1 MVQINPGKLEYASAV
16 DLVESQSKLDSQI
29 EASEQNVLNAIKQND
44 DDALDLL
51 EDRYDQL
58 GTLSKSLANAG
69 KKIRDDRRA
78 EFIKDINYR
87 LLTEGI
93 SPELKAKFYGD
104 REQLFNDGININIAA
119 NNWIEE
125 TGDTISAREFQKMNK
140 WEKYTFVEAWVRN
153 KAKEYPEY
161 YYRAYNETTI
171 NVNGVEKSYKT
182 GNLSVAEEAMLDAKI
197 KREFGAQFAGIS
209 ESLIAEVAKPEID
222 TFDDMRRKK
231 RVAAKEQMWWAERGA
246 LDQKA
251 LADGISITTPA
262 GKIDSFNKWIAN
274 YMSNYKVDM
283 STARKAYKANLIAL
297 VSDPNS
303 GVTVTDAITLLN
315 TTFTG
320 NDGNPRTIQSWT
332 EFDDIESD
340 LIQASKTRETA
351 KADVFDDTVDFYVN
365 AITEDQDNLTWQN
378 KAQIEEHFKKKY
390 GFVPVRISEALRGH
404 LPDDIGKAFLE
415 NQLLVQDGVLYDYQL
430 AKVSGDLKREY
441 SPKLATAFNSDASF
455 DKGVQTF
462 LKSATNQAMNT
473 NLGETEA
480 KSIPW
485 LTMQSN
491 ITELYRE
498 TYRQYIDSSGTP
510 SDAKTIAEAHKLA
523 NAKVQEKIEDTA
535 WVNKA
540 MTTDYQKYKAEH
552 GDEAYA
558 EMVAETE
565 LYGKNVFS
573 GMQQSEDGAWQKNI
587 IKIDSEYMK
596 KLLDWGTNPNRT
608 LKDVPQVY
616 KDIARRNYI
625 ANPLEFA
632 ETQLKLLLDSEEDF
646 GIPERGKY
654 IKANESDLN
663 KEIQNKPEVLK
674 FLTGHTNKGKTI
686 QAYVAFHELDTEESG
701 FTFFNDSAFTSPEL
715 E

>member
-1 MVQINPGKLEYASAV
+1 MVQIKTGNLEYASAV
-16 DLVESQSKLDSQI
+16 DLVDSQQQLDNQI
-29 EASEQNVLNAIKQND
+29 ESSEQNVLAAMKQND

-51 EDRYDQL
+51 EQQYDQL
-58 GTLSKSLANAG
+58 GDLSKSLANAG

-87 LLTEGI
+87 ILTEGI
-93 SPELKAKFYGD
+93 DPELKAKFYGD
-104 REQLFNDGININIAA
+104 REQLFQDGVAINIAA
-119 NNWIEE
+119 NDWIES

-161 YYRAYNETTI
+161 YYRAYETTTI
-171 NVNGVEKSYKT
+171 NVNGVEKGYKD
-182 GNLSVAEEAMLDAKI
+182 NLSAAEEAMLDAKI
-197 KREFGAQFAGIS
+197 KREFGAQYAGINK
-209 ESLIAEVAKPEID
+209 SLIAEVAKPEID
-222 TFDDMRRKK
+222 SFDEMRLKK
-231 RVAAKEQMWWAERGA
+231 RVQAKEQMWWSERA
-246 LDQKA
+246 SKDQKL
-251 LADGISITTPA
+251 LADGINITTSA
-262 GKIDSFNKWIAN
+262 GKIDSFNKWIAT

-283 STARKAYKANLIAL
+283 STARKAYKANLISL

-332 EFDDIESD
+332 EFEDIESD

-351 KADVFDDTVDFYVN
+351 KEDQFDDTVDFYVN
-365 AITEDQDNLTWQN
+365 AITEDQDSLTWES
-378 KAQIEEHFKKKY
+378 KAQIEEVFKKKY
-390 GFVPVRISEALRGH
+390 GFVPIQITEALRGH
-404 LPDDIGKAFLE
+404 LPDNIGKAFLE

-430 AKVSGDLKREY
+430 ANVSGDLRRQY
-441 SPKLATAFNSDASF
+441 SDKLATAFNANATF

-462 LKSATNQAMNT
+462 LKSATNTAMNT
-473 NLGETEA
+473 NLGEVDA

-491 ITELYRE
+491 ITELYRK
-498 TYRQYIDSSGTP
+498 TYREFIDASGTP
-510 SDAKTIAEAHKLA
+510 SDAQTVAKAHELA
-523 NAKVQEKIEDTA
+523 NAKVQEKIEDQA

-540 MTTDYQKYKAEH
+540 MTTDYQSYKAEH
-552 GDEAYA
+552 GDQAYS
-558 EMVAETE
+558 EMLKDNE
-565 LYGKNVFS
+565 LYGKNVVS
-573 GMQQSEDGAWQKNI
+573 GMQQSENGSWKKSVV
-587 IKIDSEYMK
+587 KIDSEYMK
-596 KLLDWGTNPNRT
+596 DLLAWGTNPNRT

-616 KDIARRNYI
+616 QDIARRNYI

-654 IKANESDLN
+654 VKATESDLS
-663 KEIQNKPEVLK
+663 KEIAKKPEVLK
-674 FLTGHTNKGKTI
+674 FLTGYTHKGKTI
-686 QAYVAFHELDTEESG
+686 QAYVAFNELDTEESG
-701 FTFFNDSAFTSPEL
+701 FTFFNNSAFTSPEL
-715 E
+715 D

>member
-1 MVQINPGKLEYASAV
+1 MVQINPGKFEYASAV
-16 DLVESQSKLDSQI
+16 DLVDSQQALDNQI
-29 EASEQNVLNAIKQND
+29 STSEQNVLSAMKQND
-44 DDALDLL
+44 EDALDNL
-51 EDRYDQL
+51 EKTYEQL
-58 GTLSKSLANAG
+58 GGLSKSLASAG

-87 LLTEGI
+87 ILTEGI

-104 REQLFNDGININIAA
+104 REQLFQDGININVAA
-119 NNWIEE
+119 NDWIES

-153 KAKEYPEY
+153 KAKDYSEY
-161 YYRAYNETTI
+161 YYRAYETTTI
-171 NVNGVEKSYKT
+171 NVNGVEKGYKD
-182 GNLSVAEEAMLDAKI
+182 NLSVAEEAMLDAKI

-222 TFDDMRRKK
+222 TFDEMRRKK
-231 RVAAKEQMWWAERGA
+231 RVSAKEQLWWQERGVK
-246 LDQKA
+246 DQEL
-251 LADGISITTPA
+251 LANGIKTSTPE
-262 GKIDSFNKWIAN
+262 GKIDSFNKWIAT

-283 STARKAYKANLIAL
+283 ATARKAYKANLIAL

-332 EFDDIESD
+332 EFQDIESD

-351 KADVFDDTVDFYVN
+351 KEDKFDDTVDFYVN
-365 AITEDQDNLTWQN
+365 AITEDQDSLTWES
-378 KAQIEEHFKKKY
+378 KAQIEEVFKKKY
-390 GFVPVRISEALRGH
+390 GFVPVRITEALRGH
-404 LPDDIGKAFLE
+404 LPNDIGKAFLE

-430 AKVSGDLKREY
+430 ANVSGDLRREY
-441 SPKLATAFNSDASF
+441 SSKLATAFNPNADF

-462 LKSATNQAMNT
+462 LKSATNTAMNT
-473 NLGETEA
+473 NLGEVDA

-491 ITELYRE
+491 ITQLYRD
-498 TYRQYIDSSGTP
+498 TYREFIDASGTP
-510 SDAKTIAEAHKLA
+510 SDAQTIANAHKLA
-523 NAKVQEKIEDTA
+523 NAKVQEKIEDQA

-540 MTTDYQKYKAEH
+540 MTTDYQSYKAEH
-552 GDEAYA
+552 GDQAYN
-558 EMVAETE
+558 EMLKDHE

-573 GMQQSEDGAWQKNI
+573 GMQQSENGAWQKNVV
-587 IKIDSEYMK
+587 KIDSEYMK
-596 KLLDWGTNPNRT
+596 DLLAWGTNPNRT
-608 LKDVPQVY
+608 LKDAPQVY
-616 KDIARRNYI
+616 KDIARRNWI

-632 ETQLKLLLDSEEDF
+632 ETQLKLILDSEEDF
-646 GIPERGKY
+646 GIKERGKY
-654 IKANESDLN
+654 VKAEESELS
-663 KEIQNKPEVLK
+663 KQIANKPEVLK
-674 FLTGHTNKGKTI
+674 FLTGYTNKGKTI
-686 QAYVAFHELDTEESG
+686 QAYVAFNELDTEESG

>member
-1 MVQINPGKLEYASAV
+1 MVQINPGKFEYASAV
-16 DLVESQSKLDSQI
+16 DLVESQQQLDSQI
-29 EASEQNVLNAIKQND
+29 AASEQNVLAAMKQND
-44 DDALDLL
+44 ADALDLL
-51 EDRYDQL
+51 EKQYDQL
-58 GTLSKSLANAG
+58 GDLSKSLADAG

-104 REQLFNDGININIAA
+104 REQLFNDGININVAA
-119 NNWIEE
+119 NDWIES
-125 TGDTISAREFQKMNK
+125 TGDTISAREFQRMNK
-140 WEKYTFVEAWVRN
+140 WEQYAFVEAYVRN
-153 KAKEYPEY
+153 KAKDYPEY
-161 YYRAYNETTI
+161 YYRAYETTTI
-171 NVNGVEKSYKT
+171 TVNGVEKGYKD
-182 GNLSVAEEAMLDAKI
+182 NLTVAEEAMLDAKI

-231 RVAAKEQMWWAERGA
+231 RVQAKEQMWWAERGA
-246 LDQKA
+246 KDKEL
-251 LADGISITTPA
+251 LANGIKISSPE
-262 GKIDSFNKWIAN
+262 GKIDSFNKWIAT

-283 STARKAYKANLIAL
+283 STARRAYKANLIAL

-303 GVTVTDAITLLN
+303 GVSVTDAITLLN

-320 NDGNPRTIQSWT
+320 NDGNPRNIMSWN

-340 LIQASKTRETA
+340 LIEASKTRETA
-351 KADVFDDTVDFYVN
+351 KADQFDDTVDFYVN

-378 KAQIEEHFKKKY
+378 KAQIEEVFKKKY

-404 LPDDIGKAFLE
+404 LPNDIGRAFLE

-430 AKVSGDLKREY
+430 ARVSGDLKREY
-441 SPKLATAFNSDASF
+441 GDKLATAFNADASF

-462 LKSATNQAMNT
+462 LKSATNTAMNT
-473 NLGETEA
+473 NLGEVDA

-491 ITELYRE
+491 ITQLYRD
-498 TYRQYIDSSGTP
+498 TYRKYIDSSGTP

-523 NAKVQEKIEDTA
+523 NAKVQEKIEDQA

-540 MTTDYQKYKAEH
+540 MTTDYQTYKAEH
-552 GDEAYA
+552 GDQAFN
-558 EMVAETE
+558 EMVKENE
-565 LYGKNVFS
+565 VYGKNVLS

-608 LKDVPQVY
+608 LKSLPQVY
-616 KDIARRNYI
+616 QDIARRNYI

-654 IKANESDLN
+654 IKANESDLS

-674 FLTGHTNKGKTI
+674 FLTGYTNNGKTI